1 MLGVDSPAVA
11 RSSFQGRCL
20 RALLVLVAV
29 TAVWGVTFVQVKDAV
44 AIYPLFAFLALRF
57 AIASCTLGV
66 PGARRVSSLGRSGIV
81 AGSLAGGLL
90 GAGYALQTAGLERT
104 SVSSTGFITGM
115 YVVLT
120 PLLALALFRVGIG
133 AAAWG
138 GVVLATV
145 GLAMLAG
152 VHGGSPA
159 GDLLVLAGAA
169 VYSLQIVL
177 MERYAPRFDALAFTL
192 VEMLAAF
199 AGLLVVA
206 VVAGQL
212 GVPHGSTVWG
222 ALLVTGIFASA
233 LAFLA
238 QTWAQ
243 RRASATQTALAFSL
257 EPVWAAFFGFT
268 LAGDRLGTI
277 GWLGCVV
284 IMAGIALAEP
294 AAASTLARLVRRPGT
309 A

>member
-1 MLGVDSPAVA
+1 M
-11 RSSFQGRCL
+11 
-20 RALLVLVAV
+20 RALLVLVVV

-44 AIYPLFAFLALRF
+44 ALYPLFAFLALRF
-57 AIASCTLGV
+57 AIASCTLAPAGV
-66 PGARRVSSLGRSGIV
+66 RRLRSLGLRG
-81 AGSLAGGLL
+81 AGAGALAGGLV
-90 GAGYALQTAGLERT
+90 GTGYVLQTAGLERT

-120 PLLALALFRVGIG
+120 PLLAFALFRVRAGRG
-133 AAAWG
+133 VWV
-138 GVVLATV
+138 GVVLATA
-145 GLAMLAG
+145 GLALLSG
-152 VHGGSPA
+152 VHAGSVL

-177 MERYAPRFDALAFTL
+177 LEGFAPRYDAIAFTL

-199 AGLLVVA
+199 VGILVVA
-206 VVAGQL
+206 VASGQL
-212 GVPHGSTVWG
+212 GVPHGWTVWG
-222 ALLVTGIFASA
+222 ALVVTGVFASA

-257 EPVWAAFFGFT
+257 EPVWTAFFGFT
-268 LAGDRLGTI
+268 LAGDRLPGVA
-277 GWLGCVV
+277 WLGCVV
-284 IMAGIALAEP
+284 IMAGIVIAEP
-294 AAASTLARLVRRPGT
+294 AAADALVRLVRRSRT

>member
-1 MLGVDSPAVA
+1 M
-11 RSSFQGRCL
+11 

-44 AIYPLFAFLALRF
+44 ALYPLFAFLALRF
-57 AIASCTLGV
+57 AIASCTLAPAGV
-66 PGARRVSSLGRSGIV
+66 RRLRSLGRGGLG
-81 AGSLAGGLL
+81 AGAFAGALLAGG
-90 GAGYALQTAGLERT
+90 YVLQTAGLERT

-120 PLLALALFRVGIG
+120 PLLALALFRVRAGRGAWLGI
-133 AAAWG
+133 
-138 GVVLATV
+138 VLATA
-145 GLAMLAG
+145 GLALLSG
-152 VHGGSPA
+152 VHAGSVV

-177 MERYAPRFDALAFTL
+177 MERFAPRYDPLAFTL
-192 VEMLAAF
+192 AEMLAAF
-199 AGLLVVA
+199 AGLLVIAVA
-206 VVAGQL
+206 VGQL
-212 GVPHGSTVWG
+212 AVPRGWTVWG
-222 ALLVTGIFASA
+222 ALLVTGVFASA

-257 EPVWAAFFGFT
+257 EPVWTAFFGFT
-268 LAGDRLGTI
+268 LAGDRLPAAA
-277 GWLGCVV
+277 WLGCVV
-284 IMAGIALAEP
+284 IMGGIVVAEP
-294 AAASTLARLVRRPGT
+294 SAAEALMRLVRRPGP

>member
-1 MLGVDSPAVA
+1 V
-11 RSSFQGRCL
+11 
-20 RALLVLVAV
+20 RALAILVAV

-44 AIYPLFAFLALRF
+44 AVYPLFAFLALRF
-57 AIASCTLGV
+57 AIASCTLAP
-66 PGARRVSSLGRSGIV
+66 PGLHRLRRLGRRGV
-81 AGSLAGGLL
+81 GAGVLAGTLV
-90 GAGYALQTAGLERT
+90 GAGYVLQTAGLERT
-104 SVSSTGFITGM
+104 TVSSTGFITGM

-120 PLLALALFRVGIG
+120 PLLALAVFRVRLG
-133 AAAWG
+133 AAGWI
-138 GVVLATV
+138 GVALATA
-145 GLAMLAG
+145 GLALLSG
-152 VHGGSPA
+152 VHASSAA

-177 MERYAPRFDALAFTL
+177 MERFAPRYDAVALTL

-199 AGLLVVA
+199 GGLLVVA
-206 VVAGQL
+206 LAAGQL
-212 GVPHGSTVWG
+212 SVPHGPTVWG

-257 EPVWAAFFGFT
+257 EPVWTAFFGFT
-268 LAGDRLGTI
+268 LAGDRLGAVA
-277 GWLGCVV
+277 WLGCIV
-284 IMAGIALAEP
+284 IMAGIVVAEP
-294 AAASTLARLVRRPGT
+294 AAADVLARLVRRPRT